1 MALVFGGSSTTI
13 SSRNISFVFRGQ
25 QNARAT
31 MKSHHML
38 HISPILPCPLGADM
52 LHRRPYPSS
61 EECRTPKTPTA
72 HIPPPHRRRHPI
84 RSPYFFPAV
93 PFPTLR
99 ARPSA
104 NLPPFFDPLIG
115 SSMPPQLLLFSP
127 SFFLFLPRMRNR
139 LCVLQFRTSLPTSY
153 LIHSIPPCSLFPH
166 PPIPNPRTLVFY
178 HHRFPYLLPH
188 PSPSTPTSLSL
199 PQKPTINLPR
209 NRNPQNPQNTGSR
222 TRRIRAQRAP
232 PKERR
237 MDLFLFLKE

>member
-1 MALVFGGSSTTI
+1 
-13 SSRNISFVFRGQ
+13 
-25 QNARAT
+25 

-52 LHRRPYPSS
+52 LHRRPYASS

-72 HIPPPHRRRHPI
+72 RIPPPHRRRHPI

-104 NLPPFFDPLIG
+104 NLPLFFDPLIG
-115 SSMPPQLLLFSP
+115 SSMPPQLLELAL
-127 SFFLFLPRMRNR
+127 FLFFCHACGID
-139 LCVLQFRTSLPTSY
+139 CVFYNSNELAHLVSHPFYS
-153 LIHSIPPCSLFPH
+153 SLFLVSPPTH
-166 PPIPNPRTLVFY
+166 SQPIPNPRTLVFY